1 MKKKYKEMYLEHEKE
16 GYEIAEEKS
25 KEIYKKQKEDREK
38 LLDEIG
44 RVVLTYAVIDGV
56 IDLTTKQKRKLNK
69 KFNKTIKNLTRNQST
84 SEEKVIND
92 ILETVTKERY
102 NKNGYL
108 MSIGM
113 KFDMKRFSDSKMKE
127 IVNNTIDGKTWSDR
141 NWTNKKKLERTL
153 KREVNRLF
161 QGETNIND
169 IDKVIRDKFSQNAYN
184 SKRLIETE
192 VARCQAE
199 ANDLFA
205 REHDVEKQMY
215 VATLDERTT
224 EQCQNLDSNIY
235 DIDDTDK
242 PIPPLHPLCRSTLVN
257 LPSVDWDFDT
267 RKDNET
273 KGYIDFMTYEEWKE
287 QNNID

>member
-1 MKKKYKEMYLEHEKE
+1 MKKKYKEMYLKHEKE
-16 GYEIAEEKS
+16 GYEIAEKKS

-44 RVVLTYAVIDGV
+44 RVVITYTVIDNA
-56 IDLTTKQKRKLNK
+56 IDLTTKQRRKLNK
-69 KFNKTIKNLTRNQST
+69 NFSKTIKDMTRNQGT
-84 SEEKVIND
+84 SEEKIINN

-102 NKNGYL
+102 DKNGYL

-113 KFDMKRFSDSKMKE
+113 KFDMKRFSDSKMKKIIDGE
-127 IVNNTIDGKTWSDR
+127 IDGKVWSDR

-169 IDKVIRDKFSQNAYN
+169 IDKVIRDKFNQNAYN

-205 REHDVEKQMY
+205 REHNVEKQMF
-215 VATLDERTT
+215 VATLDDRTT
-224 EQCQNLDSNIY
+224 EICQENDSKVF
-235 DIDDTDK
+235 DIDDPDK
-242 PIPPLHPLCRSTLVN
+242 PTPPLHPFAVPLLLTFRIVSGNLKLGRIMKQKNILTL
-257 LPSVDWDFDT
+257 
-267 RKDNET
+267 
-273 KGYIDFMTYEEWKE
+273 
-287 QNNID
+287 